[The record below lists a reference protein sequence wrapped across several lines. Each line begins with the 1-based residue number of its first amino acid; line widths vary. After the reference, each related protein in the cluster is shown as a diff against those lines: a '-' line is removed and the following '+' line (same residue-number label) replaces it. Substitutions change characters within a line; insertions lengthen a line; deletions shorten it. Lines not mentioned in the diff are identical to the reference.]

1 MLVAIDYFA
10 PTTAGLASRPWRE
23 WLRTY
28 AGHERGRHYLS
39 EPGSQDIT
47 CEVPLDQLPEP
58 EALRT
63 QAQWLELHG
72 ITGLVDEGRRFW
84 EEHAS
89 APDLTAL
96 RMRSRISEAEALT
109 DPSGLG
115 AFLVAEWR
123 GRA

>member
-1 MLVAIDYFA
+1 
-10 PTTAGLASRPWRE
+10 
-23 WLRTY
+23 
-28 AGHERGRHYLS
+28 
-39 EPGSQDIT
+39 
-47 CEVPLDQLPEP
+47 
-58 EALRT
+58 
-63 QAQWLELHG
+63 
-72 ITGLVDEGRRFW
+72 LVDEGRRFW

>member
-1 MLVAIDYFA
+1 MLFRS
-10 PTTAGLASRPWRE
+10 AGLASRPWRE

-28 AGHERGRHYLS
+28 AGHERGGHYLA

-47 CEVPLDQLPEP
+47 CEVPLDQLPAP
-58 EALRT
+58 DALRT

-72 ITGLVDEGRRFW
+72 ITALVDEGRRHW